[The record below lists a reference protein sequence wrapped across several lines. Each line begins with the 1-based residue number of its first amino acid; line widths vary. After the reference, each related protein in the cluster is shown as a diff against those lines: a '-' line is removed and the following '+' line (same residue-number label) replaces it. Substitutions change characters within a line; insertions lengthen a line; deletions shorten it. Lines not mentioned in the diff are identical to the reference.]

1 MLPLTTEEIKS
12 HQGVKVFYICG
23 KRILRKLP
31 KSINYRKVSDYYYY
45 RGKYIG
51 TTHSICKLNFNVSN

>member
-1 MLPLTTEEIKS
+1 MLPLTKEEIKS

-31 KSINYRKVSDYYYY
+31 KSINYRKVSDYYHY
-45 RGKYIG
+45 RSKYKG
-51 TTHSICKLNFNVSN
+51 TTHSICKLNVNVSN